1 MRWVTERMG
10 VPPRAVR
17 QIKTDCLVL
26 QPARKLLPK
35 LMAMG
40 EIRHCDLPDLVQTH
54 VGAEEGQKRLDE
66 GVPLARSKDESPV

>member
-1 MRWVTERMG
+1 MRWAVERLG
-10 VPPRAVR
+10 VPPRAIR

-54 VGAEEGQKRLDE
+54 MGT
-66 GVPLARSKDESPV
+66 